1 MIRSVPR
8 TLILWSSGL
17 FSLLLFCLIVG
28 ATALTVYF
36 DPNQYKSAIT
46 DELSLLTGRTVSIAG
61 ELSLSLFPEVKVSAT
76 DLAISNSQGFD
87 GHFLRIEHVDAR
99 IGLTSL
105 LQAKIKLGGLQMRGA
120 HLYLAQ
126 NASGANNWADLINSV
141 QTQELPPLT
150 ELIASTVSGM
160 SGLAMGGRIS
170 DSTLTW
176 DDRKNGRKIVL
187 TGIGIDVEKFRFGQP
202 FAIRT
207 EMDVEVV
214 QPKVR
219 GHLSVSAS
227 PIIRMDPRRVELGLV
242 KAHVQNFSGLSPSAL
257 SADLSA
263 GVMLNEEQ
271 SAIHLQDLLL
281 TGMGSSVRG
290 HVDIEVRKDFS
301 VRGSL
306 LEARCNPRKTAQLLG
321 VKLPLLPDANA
332 LQSFEGSGFFT
343 ATTQQFSLSKLK
355 IVLDGSKVDG
365 SLNVRNYSRPEIK
378 GTLDIDRLNLDKYVA
393 FKGGPAAQTGVTPGK
408 NPTGPSEFDTVD
420 VEGRLTV
427 DHLTGN
433 GLHGADVRVDGSCR
447 NAVMTIKE
455 AVANLYDGQ
464 IRLQGGLDLKT
475 GRTNTEYSMTGV
487 QLGPLLKDLKQQP
500 SISGRADSS
509 GKVTWTGRESAE
521 MLQTLTGALRFL
533 VRDGALHGVD
543 LHQSLRDV
551 TKNLTGNAGVAP
563 GGRTDFQELS
573 GSVALQQGAAS
584 TRDLQLRT
592 KFVRVSA
599 TGQAHLVRRT
609 VAGQVML
616 AVNKSAATDEG
627 GLALLA
633 GISIPVKV
641 GGTFE
646 APEITPDLAALVQQ
660 KSKKMVNEV
669 IDSVNP
675 SRWLKFITP

>member
-8 TLILWSSGL
+8 KLILWSSGL

-28 ATALTVYF
+28 AIALTVYF
-36 DPNQYKSAIT
+36 DPNQYKPAILA
-46 DELSLLTGRTVSIAG
+46 ELTLLTGRKVSMAG
-61 ELSLSLFPEVKVSAT
+61 DVSLTLFPVIKLTAT
-76 DLAISNSQGFD
+76 DIDMANPPEFEGR
-87 GHFLRIEHVDAR
+87 FLHVDWLEAQ
-99 IGLTSL
+99 IGVSSL

-120 HLYLAQ
+120 HLHLAQ

-150 ELIASTVSGM
+150 ELIASTVAGM
-160 SGLAMGGRIS
+160 SGLAMGGGIS

-214 QPKVR
+214 RPKVR
-219 GHLSVSAS
+219 GHLSVSAL
-227 PIIRMDPRRVELGLV
+227 PIIRTDPRRVELGLV
-242 KAHVQNFSGLSPSAL
+242 KAHVQDFAGLSPSAI
-257 SADLSA
+257 SVDLSA
-263 GVMLNEEQ
+263 GVLLNENQ

-281 TGMGSSVRG
+281 TGMGGSARG
-290 HVDIEVRKDFS
+290 HVDIEARKDFS
-301 VRGSL
+301 VRGTL

-332 LQSFEGSGFFT
+332 LQSFEGSGLFT
-343 ATTQQFSLSKLK
+343 ATAQQFSLSKMK
-355 IVLDGSKVDG
+355 IVLDGSKVGG
-365 SLNVRNYSRPEIK
+365 SLNVRNFSRPEIK

-393 FKGGPAAQTGVTPGK
+393 FKGGPTAQPGGAPGK
-408 NPTGPSEFDTVD
+408 NPAVPSEFDNVD

-427 DHLTGN
+427 DQLTGN

-447 NAVMTIKE
+447 NSVMTIKD

-475 GRTNTEYSMTGV
+475 GRTSTEYSIAGV

-500 SISGRADSS
+500 SISGRVDSS
-509 GKVTWTGRESAE
+509 GKVAWTGRESAE

-551 TKNLTGNAGVAP
+551 TKNLTGNAGVTP

-609 VAGQVML
+609 IAGQVML

-633 GISIPVKV
+633 GVSIPVKV
-641 GGTFE
+641 GGTFD

-660 KSKKMVNEV
+660 KSKKLVNEV

-675 SRWLKFITP
+675 SRWLKLITP